1 MLTETCPQRI
11 EDQTIIVM
19 PAKWSRATVKT
30 LFDIMG
36 SAATGRWTPG
46 AEEPE
51 PDFGN
56 LSLDEWRQLKS
67 LLDRVDVRPPEGR
80 RY

>member
-1 MLTETCPQRI
+1 
-11 EDQTIIVM
+11 M
-19 PAKWSRATVKT
+19 PAKWSKATVKT

-46 AEEPE
+46 TEGPEEPD

-56 LSLDEWRQLKS
+56 LSLDEWRQLES

>member
-1 MLTETCPQRI
+1 LLTETRPQRI
-11 EDQTIIVM
+11 EDRTIIVM
-19 PAKWSRATVKT
+19 PAKWSKATVKT

-36 SAATGRWTPG
+36 SAAMGRWAPG

-51 PDFGN
+51 PDFSKP
-56 LSLDEWRQLKS
+56 SLDEWRQLKS